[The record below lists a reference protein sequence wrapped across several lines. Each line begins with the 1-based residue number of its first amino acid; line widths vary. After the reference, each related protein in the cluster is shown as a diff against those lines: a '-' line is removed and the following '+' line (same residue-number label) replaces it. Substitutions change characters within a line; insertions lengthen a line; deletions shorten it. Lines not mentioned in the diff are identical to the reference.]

1 MLAVCAPEQFRLR
14 FPGMNDVFRCH
25 RFFSFVLD
33 RCIAVLFAN
42 AAERPFIQ
50 FAWVTRGLAAK
61 EENPQTMSVG
71 AHEGILDKRDKER
84 RLDHHFDG
92 YPIDLMPWLTLGSL
106 G

>member
-1 MLAVCAPEQFRLR
+1 M
-14 FPGMNDVFRCH
+14 
-25 RFFSFVLD
+25 
-33 RCIAVLFAN
+33 LFAN

-92 YPIDLMPWLTLGSL
+92 YSYRFDARLTLGSL